1 MHKTHQ
7 CAVGDKHYMLIEVMV
22 IFGAGNID
30 LITIDFSKLAFSTRA
45 DLLHKS
51 GLIDFIIR
59 Q

>member
-1 MHKTHQ
+1 
-7 CAVGDKHYMLIEVMV
+7 MLIEVMV

-30 LITIDFSKLAFSTRA
+30 LITIDFSKLAFSARA